1 MDICPPMSKPSPTG
15 SLVIEY
21 CQLLELFKPQISF
34 KLRILLDS
42 SVQCEY
48 FFGENNTF
56 RAELRGE
63 ESNIHRAEGG
73 GAVHCQGYH
82 HRQWQNIVPGT
93 GPGHIT

>member
-1 MDICPPMSKPSPTG
+1 MDICPPNHHQQAVWLSNIANCWNYS
-15 SLVIEY
+15 SLKY
-21 CQLLELFKPQISF
+21 PLNCASYW
-34 KLRILLDS
+34 ILQC
-42 SVQCEY
+42 SVNI
-48 FFGENNTF
+48 FFDENNTF